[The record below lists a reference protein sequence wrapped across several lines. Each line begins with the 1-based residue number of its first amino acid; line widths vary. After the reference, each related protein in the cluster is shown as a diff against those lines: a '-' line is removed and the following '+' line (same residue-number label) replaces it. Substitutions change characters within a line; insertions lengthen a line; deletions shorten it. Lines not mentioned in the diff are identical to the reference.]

1 MFTGIVED
9 LGRIVQIR
17 ELDGGRRFRIRCGF
31 PASELEEGAS
41 IAVDGAC
48 LTVVA
53 FEEVPSSDPGEETAG
68 SGEEAEERDLGVPPT
83 DIQVEAIGTTLSRT
97 VASEYSVGA
106 AVNLERA
113 RALGDRL
120 EGHLVQGHVDG
131 LATLER
137 IRPDGIHHLLD
148 LSLPP
153 DVWRGTILHGSITLN
168 GVSLT
173 VNALDA
179 PDRCQVAII
188 PHTWTHTNLSSLE
201 PGDPVNVEG
210 DVIGKYVVRYL
221 GEAVNPGGRSDDLDS
236 GEEEEG
242 AGKGGPVV
250 SD

>member
-9 LGRIVQIR
+9 LGQIVEVR
-17 ELDGGRRFRIRCGF
+17 ELDGGRRFRIRCAI

-53 FEEVPSSDPGEETAG
+53 FEEVPSSDPGEEAG
-68 SGEEAEERDLGVPPT
+68 TGEEWAERDLGVPAT
-83 DIQVEAIGTTLSRT
+83 DIRVEAIGTTLSRT
-97 VASEYSVGA
+97 VASEYTVGA

-113 RALGDRL
+113 RTLGDRL

-131 LATLER
+131 LATLDR

-201 PGDPVNVEG
+201 AGDAVNVEG
-210 DVIGKYVVRYL
+210 DVIGKYVARYL
-221 GEAVNPGGRSDDLDS
+221 GEAGDPGGRSDDPDS
-236 GEEEEG
+236 GEE
-242 AGKGGPVV
+242 AGKGGPAV
-250 SD
+250 SDEP